1 MATHFSD
8 IGIHL
13 NDENPWDDFIAILEA
28 NLDNGY
34 EVQTTGGQRYAV
46 ICIDDTIEFWL
57 PINDDGEMEADL
69 FELHYD
75 TGKWSTVKSPKW
87 ISKEN
92 DGMQRLLTLW
102 QIEDEFPFNAVV
114 PNAACCPEFIEDE
127 KYKCQIACFV
137 EQIDVYTDEEDY
149 NERDDSHFAVQ
160 SFFPIGQFTQCNGND
175 DDSENAKAIIN
186 GVVKNIIPKTNS
198 YTKCDYFLLTVESL
212 EMEFDLL
219 VDAKELPESA
229 SVGNIISATVWMS
242 AKFETEE

>member
-13 NDENPWDDFIAILEA
+13 SDEHPWDDFIEMLEE
-28 NLDNGY
+28 NLSNRY
-34 EVQTTGGQRYAV
+34 EVQTKDGRLYGI
-46 ICIDDTIEFWL
+46 ICIDGTIEFWL
-57 PINDDGEMEADL
+57 PINEDGGLDPDL

-75 TGKWSTVKSPKW
+75 TGRWSTVKSPKW

-92 DGMQRLLTLW
+92 DGLQGLLNAW
-102 QIEDEFPFNAVV
+102 QTEDAFPFNAVV

-137 EQIDVYTDEEDY
+137 EQIDVYTNEEEY
-149 NERDDSHFAVQ
+149 RERDDSHFAVK
-160 SFFPIGQFTQCNGND
+160 SFFPIGQFTQYNGND

-186 GVVKNIIPKTNS
+186 GVIKNIIPKTNT

-212 EMEFDLL
+212 DMEFDLL
-219 VDAKELPESA
+219 VDEKELPESA
-229 SVGNIISATVWMS
+229 AVGNIISATVWMS
-242 AKFETEE
+242 AKFENVE